1 VHVTFHD
8 IPSAALKRMIL
19 LTCVPLQ
26 WFLLHHIIRRQYERS
41 CTISYVMINDINNMQ
56 NTFVNVTRNRDTVE
70 QMVYEK
76 CVQIVKV

>member
-1 VHVTFHD
+1 MHVTFHD